1 MGGTIAKKGGQNPL
15 EAARYGSK
23 IFHGPDIKNF
33 PDIFRLLKNLNIFLD
48 LGHHLMIGVSRKSL
62 IKRLIKTN
70 TLTPSVVLAVDAY
83 TKGAKILRVHDV
95 QETKEAIN
103 IFKRAN

>member
-1 MGGTIAKKGGQNPL
+1 M
-15 EAARYGSK
+15 
-23 IFHGPDIKNF
+23 
-33 PDIFRLLKNLNIFLD
+33 NLD
-48 LGHHLMIGVSRKSL
+48 ESL
-62 IKRLIKTN
+62 IKKLTITD

-83 TKGAKILRVHDV
+83 AKGAKILRVHDV